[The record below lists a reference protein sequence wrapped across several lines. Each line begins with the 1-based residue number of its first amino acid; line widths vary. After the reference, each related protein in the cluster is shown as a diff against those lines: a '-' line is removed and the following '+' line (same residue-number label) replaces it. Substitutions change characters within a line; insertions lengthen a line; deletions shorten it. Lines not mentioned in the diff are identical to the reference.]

1 MQRNLMMSQ
10 MDKFHVTIRTSIL
23 PLSGTY
29 GSVWISLVG
38 TLCETPPV
46 KVNPEQHRLLPSSV
60 HTIVITPTKEVGKL
74 VLLKLRLEAQPGF
87 PDMKWHCQDV
97 EVRQCCEDPNVD
109 IFPCHK
115 WIQSADGCVELR
127 NDGVCLR
134 KEETLAILTAHREKA
149 LKNKQQYIRFTTFI
163 DGVVRCVDMP
173 SLAALG
179 PNLTHIRQSPVNNMH
194 YLEGFTERGTSWNSL
209 QELETFF
216 LFNGR
221 ENTVAKYIQAH
232 WKEDAFFGYQ
242 CLNGSNPLC
251 VKQIRSLPPNFAVS
265 SKMVRSFL
273 PEGSSLKREMEKGRV
288 YLLDYEILDKLPA
301 NTVNGK
307 QTYLTAPLC
316 LLYYNQNEELKPI
329 AIQLQQ
335 VRGAENPVFLPS
347 DSTAD
352 WLLAKMWVR
361 NSDFVV
367 HQVVSH
373 LLRTH
378 FVGEVFCTATLRQLP
393 EIHPLYQL
401 LMPNIQTT
409 LQINIH
415 GRATLLAKDG
425 VFDKSISCGLDAAKL
440 LFVRGTQHLRYSSM
454 CVPDDLRF
462 RGVDTLPICYYAQ
475 DANRVWDAL
484 HRFVEGW
491 SSLYYC
497 NDEDVQQDCE
507 LQNWIREIFMEGF
520 LGLSQI
526 GIPQSFQTIAEM
538 CKFVTMVVFT
548 CSALHSAVNFSQLDY
563 NLWIPNTP
571 AALVRPPPQTKGLIT
586 EDELVSFLPG
596 VNSSCHILRILSI
609 LSQHAID
616 YLPLCHYKEWYFR
629 SGAILR
635 LVEKVQKELKKIA
648 RDIAKRNKQLELPY
662 TYLSPD
668 NIENNLAI

>member
-1 MQRNLMMSQ
+1 MMSQ
-10 MDKFHVTIRTSIL
+10 MDEFHMTIRTSTL
-23 PLSGTY
+23 PHSGTY

-46 KVNPEQHRLLPSSV
+46 KVNPEQHRLLPGSAY
-60 HTIVITPTKEVGKL
+60 TIVITPTEEVGKL
-74 VLLKLRLEAQPGF
+74 VLMKLRLEAQPGF
-87 PDMKWHCQDV
+87 PDLNWHCQDV
-97 EVRQCCEDPNVD
+97 EVRRHSEDPNVD
-109 IFPCHK
+109 VFLCHK

-127 NDGVCLR
+127 NDKVCLK
-134 KEETLAILTAHREKA
+134 KEETLAILKAHREKA
-149 LKNKQQYIRFTTFI
+149 LKNKQQSIRFGTFV
-163 DGVVRCVDMP
+163 DGVLGCVDMP
-173 SLAALG
+173 SVAALG
-179 PNLTHIRQSPVNNMH
+179 PNLTHIRQSPGSNVH
-194 YLEGFTERGTSWNSL
+194 YLKGFTERGTSWNSL

-221 ENTVAKYIQAH
+221 ENTVAKYVQAH

-251 VKQIRSLPPNFAVS
+251 VKQIRSLPPNLAVT
-265 SKMVRSFL
+265 SKMVRCFL

-288 YLLDYEILDKLPA
+288 YLLDYEILDQLPD

-316 LLYYNQNEELKPI
+316 LLHYNQNEELKPI

-335 VRGAENPVFLPS
+335 SPGPQNPVFLPS
-347 DSTAD
+347 DSAAD
-352 WLLAKMWVR
+352 WLLAKIWVH

-367 HQVVSH
+367 HQLLSH

-378 FVGEVFCTATLRQLP
+378 LVGEVFCTATLRRLP

-401 LMPNIQTT
+401 LMPHIQTT
-409 LQINIH
+409 LQINIQA
-415 GRATLLAKDG
+415 RATLLAKDG

-440 LFVRGTQHLRYSSM
+440 LLARGTQRLRYSSM
-454 CVPDDLRF
+454 CVPDDLRC
-462 RGVDTLPICYYAQ
+462 RGLDTLPICYYAQ
-475 DANRVWDAL
+475 DAIRVWDAL

-497 NDEDVQQDCE
+497 NDEDIQQDCE
-507 LQNWIREIFMEGF
+507 LQNWIREIFMKGF
-520 LGLSQI
+520 LGLSHT
-526 GIPQSFQTIAEM
+526 GIPQSFQTTAEM
-538 CKFVTMVVFT
+538 CKFVTVVIFT

-563 NLWIPNTP
+563 NLWIPNSP
-571 AALVRPPPQTKGLIT
+571 AALVRPPPQTKGLTT

-596 VNSSCHILRILSI
+596 VNSSCHVLSILSL

-616 YLPLCHYKEWYFR
+616 YVPLCHYKEWYFR
-629 SGAILR
+629 SGATLR

-648 RDIAKRNKQLELPY
+648 RDITKRNTQLELPY

-668 NIENNLAI
+668 YIENNLAI